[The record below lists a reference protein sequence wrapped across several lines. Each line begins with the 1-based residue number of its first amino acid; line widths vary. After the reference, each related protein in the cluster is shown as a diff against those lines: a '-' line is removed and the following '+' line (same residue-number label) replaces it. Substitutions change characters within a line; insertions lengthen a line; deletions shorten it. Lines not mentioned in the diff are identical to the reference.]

1 MSDFVKVADLAE
13 VPPGEMVLVDV
24 SGEEVALANVD
35 GAIYAVSDTC
45 THMAGRLSQGMLE
58 GAIATCP
65 LHSGQFDVRTGEV
78 VSEPPDEPL
87 PCYRVEVNDAGEIF
101 VALD

>member
-1 MSDFVKVADLAE
+1 MPGFVKVADLAD
-13 VPPGEMVLVDV
+13 VPPGEMTLVDV
-24 SGEEVALANVD
+24 EGEEVALANVD

-58 GAIATCP
+58 GAVATCP
-65 LHSGQFDVRTGEV
+65 LHAGQFDVRTGAV
-78 VSEPPDEPL
+78 VNEPPEEPL
-87 PCYRVEVNDAGEIF
+87 RTFRVEVNDAGEIF

>member
-1 MSDFVKVADLAE
+1 MPDLVKVADLAE

-24 SGEEVALANVD
+24 NGEEVALANVD

-65 LHSGQFDVRTGEV
+65 LHGGQFDVRTGAV
-78 VSEPPDEPL
+78 ASEPPEEAL
-87 PCYRVEVNDAGEIF
+87 RCYRVEVSDDGEIF

>member
-1 MSDFVKVADLAE
+1 MKVADLAE
-13 VPPGEMVLVDV
+13 VPSGEMVLVDLN
-24 SGEEVALANVD
+24 GEEVALANVD

-87 PCYRVEVNDAGEIF
+87 RTYRVVVNDAGEIL
-101 VALD
+101 VAVD